1 MYLFII
7 FLFLLKVLQSEWFS
21 DLLYVPEKPKIQF
34 NSVFIKSQKHL
45 KRNKEKKRWEL
56 CRLPAPLPSVRVK
69 KARNQPDQS
78 TAEMAA
84 EWTDAA
90 LEENAGEEC
99 SRSIPKRHAR
109 VTVKYNRKELQ
120 RRLDVEKWIDESL
133 DRLYAGQVGV
143 SERSELILHSTVC
156 VSNTF
161 KSFRVEKKLKCEMEN
176 IIFKQE
182 CCVKTLS

>member
-1 MYLFII
+1 MYLFIL

-45 KRNKEKKRWEL
+45 KRNKGKKKRWEL

-78 TAEMAA
+78 TAEMAAEMAA

-143 SERSELILHSTVC
+143 SERSELI
-156 VSNTF
+156 
-161 KSFRVEKKLKCEMEN
+161 
-176 IIFKQE
+176 
-182 CCVKTLS
+182 

>member
-1 MYLFII
+1 MF
-7 FLFLLKVLQSEWFS
+7 
-21 DLLYVPEKPKIQF
+21 YVPEKSKIQ
-34 NSVFIKSQKHL
+34 ITKTSQ
-45 KRNKEKKRWEL
+45 EEQGGKKRWEL

-143 SERSELILHSTVC
+143 SERRELI
-156 VSNTF
+156 
-161 KSFRVEKKLKCEMEN
+161 
-176 IIFKQE
+176 
-182 CCVKTLS
+182 

>member
-1 MYLFII
+1 M
-7 FLFLLKVLQSEWFS
+7 
-21 DLLYVPEKPKIQF
+21 
-34 NSVFIKSQKHL
+34 
-45 KRNKEKKRWEL
+45 
-56 CRLPAPLPSVRVK
+56 RVK

-84 EWTDAA
+84 KWTNAA
-90 LEENAGEEC
+90 LEENADEER

-143 SERSELILHSTVC
+143 SERSELIYDTAQYC
-156 VSNTF
+156 Q
-161 KSFRVEKKLKCEMEN
+161 RV
-176 IIFKQE
+176 QQ
-182 CCVKTLS
+182 V

>member
-1 MYLFII
+1 MCRYP
-7 FLFLLKVLQSEWFS
+7 V
-21 DLLYVPEKPKIQF
+21 D
-34 NSVFIKSQKHL
+34 KHL
-45 KRNKEKKRWEL
+45 KRNKGKKRWEL

-84 EWTDAA
+84 EWTDAT

-143 SERSELILHSTVC
+143 SERSELI
-156 VSNTF
+156 
-161 KSFRVEKKLKCEMEN
+161 
-176 IIFKQE
+176 
-182 CCVKTLS
+182 

>member
-1 MYLFII
+1 MYLFIL

-45 KRNKEKKRWEL
+45 KRNKGKKKGGS
-56 CRLPAPLPSVRVK
+56 CVASQPLPSVRVK

-78 TAEMAA
+78 TAEMAAEMAA

-143 SERSELILHSTVC
+143 SERSELI
-156 VSNTF
+156 
-161 KSFRVEKKLKCEMEN
+161 
-176 IIFKQE
+176 
-182 CCVKTLS
+182 